1 MVRTLED
8 QLANNKL
15 QYMEHEHYAFQLNE
29 HLNSMR
35 EEAAI
40 QVTKIKDFAE
50 CQKSQYADY
59 IQLLEQQLA
68 KSRALACA
76 ELKKRDHVSCTGLPN
91 DNHPGKRDRYPRSGR
106 MPLVVWILNVH
117 ALDLCVVEHGGTR
130 NGGGERLEIQSR

>member
-8 QLANNKL
+8 ELTENKQL
-15 QYMEHEHYAFQLNE
+15 YMERTHYSLQLKE

-35 EEAAI
+35 EEAAV

-76 ELKKRDHVSCTGLPN
+76 ELKKRDHVSCSDLPN
-91 DNHPGKRDRYPRSGR
+91 DNHPGKRESISTVRANTACR
-106 MPLVVWILNVH
+106 LNVH
-117 ALDLCVVEHGGTR
+117 ALDLCVVEHG
-130 NGGGERLEIQSR
+130 